1 MIAFARKLT
10 DQEVLEIRKEYKAFV
25 GAKNSTNVME
35 LAQRYG
41 VAQDTIRKIAKGKT
55 YKWVE

>member
-1 MIAFARKLT
+1 MTKKDII
-10 DQEVLEIRKEYKAFV
+10 QIRKEYKAFV

-41 VAQDTIRKIAKGKT
+41 VAQETIRKIAKGKT